1 MATLNDFK
9 LLNKV
14 CLNYFDLAKNTQ
26 DFDQKAI
33 SNLQEIDKKRF
44 GFYYLILNEFN
55 SVDEFDT
62 ITKCICDQD
71 FRSKIFKNRT
81 SDEGVDAIY
90 IDEDNREINIFN
102 FKFREKFNADK
113 IQSKDEAIISS
124 KFLSVLKTE
133 NNDLDEPLKSL
144 ADQIIE
150 KNNSNDEWETNF
162 YIVSNENRELNPED
176 RILKDFADLFA
187 VNIKCIGLNTITNFL
202 LPHHKVVDAMIIL
215 PSEAVMSFS
224 ETSRSSDVS
233 YIVRMRLTDLI
244 RITCDNPEIRNK
256 CNLEDETILFNCKE
270 EYDVLFDNV
279 RGLILNSKFNKNIED
294 TLLEEPS
301 KFFYYNNGI
310 TIVASNINYKEI
322 NSGKKIKLEL
332 YDFQVLNGG
341 QTLRTVHKFNKNN
354 DKYITDNLSKAQ
366 ILVRILK
373 VTDPV
378 LKNKIGEFTNSQN
391 AIKASDLKSLRKE
404 QLELE
409 KYLAQH
415 NILYIRKRGERQQNT
430 LNNRFSKSIGMERLG
445 QILWSVKGSP
455 ELVSNKKKEIFTTK
469 YDDLFNDPDLIS
481 NRTVLLINQYLEI
494 KDVYKIS
501 EYMVTDQKC
510 MYILY
515 ISHATKNENYHD
527 IIKLFE
533 SCIETF
539 KRDNNLQ
546 LSNSRIL
553 ILGKFKDI
561 VNSRFNI
568 R

>member
-244 RITCDNPEIRNK
+244 RITCDNPEIRNI

>member
-366 ILVRILK
+366 ILVRNLK